1 MPESYAV
8 SDTNS
13 QDNTSKAEAVLY
25 TCVTRELSLGTAC
38 YTISS
43 NTHKNYMHR
52 PTYIHTYITINKIQ
66 KERTKS
72 NAIIIIIIII
82 IQ

>member
-1 MPESYAV
+1 M
-8 SDTNS
+8 
-13 QDNTSKAEAVLY
+13 SKAEAVLY
-25 TCVTRELSLGTAC
+25 TCMTRELSLGTA
-38 YTISS
+38 YNTISS
-43 NTHKNYMHR
+43 NTHKSYMHR
-52 PTYIHTYITINKIQ
+52 PTYIHTYITINRIH